1 MQLPNEESMNAP
13 RRKTLAV
20 LVLLCM
26 VATTPVQGKDAALPG
41 PNPVQKVVNM
51 LNMMQKN
58 AQKEQSDQTEI
69 FDKYMCFVT
78 KQLKDLKTAID
89 DAAGSITQTQ
99 GSITQN
105 AAKKDSLEA
114 DIKEA
119 REDKADA
126 DETVK
131 TQTALR
137 EKEERA
143 FKASDAENSANIH
156 LLGKAISKFGSG
168 ASSFVQLGSAA
179 TSTIQKLIAASVD
192 LSSSDRE
199 VVTNFISESSADQ
212 DGNSDGFSQSSPAE
226 IVGILKQMK
235 DSMTEDQNKARAD
248 EKKASDDCES
258 TLKSKNSQITT
269 LRERLRELTKQ
280 LSEVGE
286 QLVKDRAALTG
297 FEKKLKTDEE
307 SQKNKQAASQAARVA
322 YDLETKMRA
331 EETVAIGE
339 TMQFLNDDASSRLL
353 KNTMPSFLQLK
364 TSRRHQHM
372 RRVALQTLQKA
383 LPHGKHDSKM
393 DFVALALSNKK
404 TSFTK
409 VKQMIDNMVRL
420 LNQEMVDDQE
430 KKGQCTSDKEENEDS
445 ITILEQTS
453 KDLGTDRQKKDATL
467 KEEEANLKEGVSQI
481 AKLDSQVKQARET
494 RIAENQEFQSIIQQ
508 NNAAQQILKIAM
520 DRLSAFYDRAAAFA
534 QVTAQSKKQ
543 VAVAKTLKVKAIA
556 TEEPSEKQAAS
567 LSESGKESLS
577 ALFDDDTLSFVQVDT
592 QNGAPEYKAAS
603 ADREQKDGNAVMKLI
618 KDIVADIAKEV
629 AEQKKGEAEAQQ
641 AYEAQEKDASA
652 QRENFMSDVTD
663 ATKNKAKAEVE
674 TQTNSHKQKSTNKKL
689 EMAKT
694 MKKDLEADCDE
705 FLKQFEARKK
715 GRSNEIDALKSATN
729 TLNNADFDSG
739 ASSAIQTDDK
749 DDSSLVQVHISKRTW
764 KGLRAVNQH
773 K

>member
-1 MQLPNEESMNAP
+1 MQLPNEETMNAP

-156 LLGKAISKFGSG
+156 LLGKAIAKFGQG

-179 TSTIQKLIAASVD
+179 TSTIQKLVAASVD

-199 VVTNFISESSADQ
+199 VVTNFMSESSADQ

-307 SQKNKQAASQAARVA
+307 SQKNKQKASEAARTA

-331 EETVAIGE
+331 EETVAIAD

-383 LPHGKHDSKM
+383 LPQGKHDSKM

-409 VKQMIDNMVRL
+409 VKQMINNMVRL

-445 ITILEQTS
+445 ITVLEQTR

-467 KEEEANLKEGVSQI
+467 KEEEANLKEGVGQI

-556 TEEPSEKQAAS
+556 TEERSEGQAQAAS

-629 AEQKKGEAEAQQ
+629 AEQKKAEAEAQQ
-641 AYEAQEKDASA
+641 AYEAQEKDASET
-652 QRENFMSDVTD
+652 RENFMSDVTD

-674 TQTNSHKQKSTNKKL
+674 TQTNSHKQKSTNKKTGNG
-689 EMAKT
+689 E
-694 MKKDLEADCDE
+694 DHE
-705 FLKQFEARKK
+705 K
-715 GRSNEIDALKSATN
+715 GP
-729 TLNNADFDSG
+729 
-739 ASSAIQTDDK
+739 
-749 DDSSLVQVHISKRTW
+749 
-764 KGLRAVNQH
+764 
-773 K
+773 